1 MVSHTKLR
9 YVVDDIAKDLKQVFD
24 DRVIERSQIAYWVLL
39 VGNRLKSQH
48 IGKIN
53 SGAYVHAFANIPV
66 QIAATGNNPNDIA
79 GRKRIL
85 LPEAIYD
92 YDKDGGI
99 EYISYWDQDAVSI
112 DCIDPP
118 EFTNRTFQ
126 RTRPIFTE
134 RLYMDK
140 YERPS
145 PKNPYFYR
153 QGKYIYF
160 LGIECVDVL
169 TVEIGIYSTFDP
181 LTVIDLDAE
190 FEFPEELLLILKR
203 QVLDLGRF
211 ALKIPEDRKN
221 DGEDTTDVSSVSE
234 QKLVSVNDP
243 INQQQQ
249 VQQ

>member
-1 MVSHTKLR
+1 MVSSTKLR

-24 DRVIERSQIAYWVLL
+24 DKIIERSQIAYWVLL

-48 IGKIN
+48 IAKVD
-53 SGAYVHAFANIPV
+53 SGAYVHAFSGIPLE
-66 QIAATGNNPNDIA
+66 IAVVGSNPNDIP
-79 GRKRIL
+79 GRKRIV

-92 YDKDGGI
+92 YDKDGGVV
-99 EYISYWDQDAVSI
+99 YISYWDEEAVSTE
-112 DCIDPP
+112 CIQPP
-118 EFTNRTFQ
+118 EFTNRIFT
-126 RTRPIFTE
+126 RTKPIETE
-134 RLYMDK
+134 RLYMNK

-145 PKNPYFYR
+145 PRDPYFYR
-153 QGKYIYF
+153 LGKYIYF
-160 LGIECVDVL
+160 LGIEKVDVQ

-181 LTVIDLDAE
+181 LTDIDLDAE

-221 DGEDTTDVSSVSE
+221 DGEDTTDVGSVSE

-243 INQQQQ
+243 INQQGQ
-249 VQQ
+249 

>member
-24 DRVIERSQIAYWVLL
+24 DKVIEKSQIAYWVLL

-48 IGKIN
+48 IAKN
-53 SGAYVHAFANIPV
+53 DSGAYVHAFANV
-66 QIAATGNNPNDIA
+66 QIQITAVGSNPNDIA
-79 GRKRIL
+79 GRKRIE

-99 EYISYWDQDAVSI
+99 EYISYWDQESVSV
-112 DCIDPP
+112 DCIDAP
-118 EFTNRTFQ
+118 EFTNRTFT
-126 RTRPIFTE
+126 RTRPIETE
-134 RLYMDK
+134 RLYMTK
-140 YERPS
+140 EERPS
-145 PKNPYFYR
+145 PRNPYFYR

-160 LGIECVDVL
+160 LGIECVDVS

-181 LTVIDLDAE
+181 LTIIDLDDE

-221 DGEDTTDVSSVSE
+221 DGEDTTNTDSVSD

-243 INQQQQ
+243 INQQ
-249 VQQ
+249 VQ